1 MADEAQ
7 NRARAEAAG
16 FRLVSAHRLPSSA
29 WWDSYY
35 GPLQRRIAALS
46 PAPSSSLEAV
56 IAETRREM
64 DLFARHG
71 DDYGYAFLV
80 LAAA

>member
-1 MADEAQ
+1 
-7 NRARAEAAG
+7 
-16 FRLVSAHRLPSSA
+16 
-29 WWDSYY
+29 
-35 GPLQRRIAALS
+35 
-46 PAPSSSLEAV
+46 V
-56 IAETRREM
+56 IAEMRREM